1 MSLQGSTLVTEKLS
15 HSNKRV
21 KNTRRERALSKVK
34 VAMVTIVL
42 VTLAS
47 LTHILNQQQHAISAL
62 KQHSAFEDALIST
75 EQQINRYQYSQNI
88 ALVAPLQE
96 NLLATYQRI
105 ATHFA
110 QEQEIKFVENELSF
124 EAFEGKQRSLMR
136 ETNHSVIQDTML
148 QLYTLAVLPS
158 EQAAQLLNAVFTL
171 TPLINAIQTQES
183 ALQNQIS
190 SIRQQIVLVLIFSV
204 ITLALIQVIAWL
216 FSKNQPHKSTSLL
229 HRSALRVSF
238 ADKEQRHQK
247 EFIQLISHE
256 FRAPISVIISALE
269 LIPNMEAQRSRLI
282 QQAEQSSY
290 RLLSLTNNL
299 TELLSD
305 NIEDDL
311 QPQSIDLIGL
321 LDECISPFSIQVKDK
336 KVELNMHCSHSV
348 PHFVESDPV
357 AITKV
362 VTAILDNAVKF
373 TSSGLIDVTITTLVK
388 HQGIFL
394 VVIISD
400 TGIGIDDDTHAKM
413 FDRFYRGK
421 HATTHRYPGAGI
433 GLSVAKRSLDKLGG
447 SLSVN
452 STVGV
457 GSEFKVHI
465 PIKPLETPIIEV
477 SSPSNA
483 KFAVVDD
490 LEISRLHL
498 QSIITSQGFSARTFS
513 SGAELINLHDE
524 VLQFSAI
531 IADLYMPGMTG
542 LELVKTLSA
551 IYGERVPPVVVLSAT
566 PDIANIIANSDLPIY
581 QSFVKPIDKQR
592 LVDTLHNLAMNK
604 TKIMAPVTR
613 ANILVVEDEPINAEM
628 VEHMLTCMGHAV
640 TVCYNGDDAIIRANE
655 SAYDCVLLD
664 INLPDLSGLEVA
676 KILRERNPDLPIIA
690 LTANA
695 QRDDKEASLR
705 AGMRYHL
712 VKPITFQELKN
723 TLKLTI

>member
-1 MSLQGSTLVTEKLS
+1 METEKLS
-15 HSNKRV
+15 YSHKRV
-21 KNTRRERALSKVK
+21 KNTRHERALSKVK
-34 VAMVTIVL
+34 VALVIIVL

-47 LTHILNQQQHAISAL
+47 LTHILNQQQRAISAL
-62 KQHSAFEDALIST
+62 KEHSAFEDALIST
-75 EQQINRYQYSQNI
+75 EQQINRYQYSQNFD
-88 ALVAPLQE
+88 LVAPLQE

-105 ATHFA
+105 AAHFA
-110 QEQEIKFVENELSF
+110 QEQKIMFVENELSF
-124 EAFEGKQRSLMR
+124 EDFESKQRSLMR
-136 ETNHSVIQDTML
+136 EVNHSVIQDTML
-148 QLYTLAVLPS
+148 QIYTVAVLPS
-158 EQAAQLLNAVFTL
+158 EQAAQLLNTVFTL

-190 SIRQQIVLVLIFSV
+190 TIRQRILLILIFSV

-216 FSKNQPHKSTSLL
+216 FSKNQPHKSTSQL
-229 HRSALRVSF
+229 HQSELRVSF
-238 ADKEQRHQK
+238 TDKEQHHQK

-290 RLLSLTNNL
+290 RLLNLTNNL

-311 QPQSIDLIGL
+311 QLQSIDLIAL

-373 TSSGLIDVTITTLVK
+373 TSSGLVDVTITTLVK

-394 VVIISD
+394 VIIISD
-400 TGIGIDDDTHAKM
+400 TGMGLDDDTQMKM

-447 SLSVN
+447 SLNVN

-592 LVDTLHNLAMNK
+592 LSDTLHNLAMNK

-695 QRDDKEASLR
+695 QRDDKEASLK

>member
-1 MSLQGSTLVTEKLS
+1 MPLQGSTLETEKLS
-15 HSNKRV
+15 YSHKRV

-47 LTHILNQQQHAISAL
+47 LTHILNQQQHAISVL

-75 EQQINRYQYSQNI
+75 EQQINRYQYSQNF

-96 NLLATYQRI
+96 NLLVTYQRI

-124 EAFEGKQRSLMR
+124 EAFESKQRSLMR
-136 ETNHSVIQDTML
+136 EVNHSVIQDTML
-148 QLYTLAVLPS
+148 QIYTVAVLPS
-158 EQAAQLLNAVFTL
+158 EQAAQLLNRVFTL

-190 SIRQQIVLVLIFSV
+190 TIRQQILLILIFSV
-204 ITLALIQVIAWL
+204 ITLALIQVIAWV
-216 FSKNQPHKSTSLL
+216 FSKNQPYKSTSLL

-238 ADKEQRHQK
+238 ADKEQHHQK

-290 RLLSLTNNL
+290 RLLNLTNNL

-311 QPQSIDLIGL
+311 QIQSIDLIAL

-394 VVIISD
+394 VIIISD
-400 TGIGIDDDTHAKM
+400 TGMGIDDDTQMKM

-433 GLSVAKRSLDKLGG
+433 GLSVAKRSLNKLGG

-592 LVDTLHNLAMNK
+592 LTDTLHNLAMNK

>member
-1 MSLQGSTLVTEKLS
+1 METEKLS
-15 HSNKRV
+15 YSHKRV
-21 KNTRRERALSKVK
+21 KNTRHERALSKVK
-34 VAMVTIVL
+34 VALIIIAL

-47 LTHILNQQQHAISAL
+47 LTHILNQQQRAISAL
-62 KQHSAFEDALIST
+62 KEHSAFEDALIST
-75 EQQINRYQYSQNI
+75 EQQINRYQYSQNFD
-88 ALVAPLQE
+88 LVAPLQE

-105 ATHFA
+105 AVHFA
-110 QEQEIKFVENELSF
+110 QEQKIMFVENELSF
-124 EAFEGKQRSLMR
+124 EDFESKQRSLMR
-136 ETNHSVIQDTML
+136 EVNHSVIQDTML

-158 EQAAQLLNAVFTL
+158 EQAAQLLNTVFTL
-171 TPLINAIQTQES
+171 TPLIDAIQIQES
-183 ALQNQIS
+183 ALQNQVS
-190 SIRQQIVLVLIFSV
+190 TIRQQMLLVLIFSV
-204 ITLALIQVIAWL
+204 ITLALIQVMAWL
-216 FSKNQPHKSTSLL
+216 FSKNQPHKPASQL

-238 ADKEQRHQK
+238 ADKEQHHQK

-311 QPQSIDLIGL
+311 QLQSIDLIAL

-348 PHFVESDPV
+348 PHFIESDPV

-400 TGIGIDDDTHAKM
+400 TGIGIDDDTQMKM

-452 STVGV
+452 STVGI

-640 TVCYNGDDAIIRANE
+640 TICYNGDDAIIRANE